1 MYCRAGLNWTLIW
14 IEVELN
20 SWLDWIFEL
29 LDLTLNWSRT
39 NFELVQLEVWTWF
52 CAPETEIQRSTKKWL
67 KTPKHFWVP
76 PWTLLFFL
84 YLKKCNSL
92 GWTWGEIW
100 IELWTLRTLCTVE
113 LTSWTSCGLN
123 SFKFWP
129 HPAGYVFYP
138 SPLGFGQIVCRWC
151 ALHIYHFAWGSLFS
165 KSQVKRNSLVVAA
178 QQDATWWFFFGILEK
193 RNGWVQ

>member
-1 MYCRAGLNWTLIW
+1 MYCRAGLNWTL
-14 IEVELN
+14 
-20 SWLDWIFEL
+20 
-29 LDLTLNWSRT
+29 NWSNT

-52 CAPETEIQRSTKKWL
+52 CAPETEIQRSTEKWL

-76 PWTLLFFL
+76 PWTLLFFI
-84 YLKKCNSL
+84 YLKKCNSF

-151 ALHIYHFAWGSLFS
+151 ALHISHFAWGSLFS
-165 KSQVKRNSLVVAA
+165 KSQVQWNSLVVAA
-178 QQDATWWFFFGILEK
+178 QQDATWWFFFGILK
-193 RNGWVQ
+193 KGNGWVQ